1 MLNHYGALP
10 FTLVGTVGHTGSPK
24 KEVSE
29 VIVII
34 PQPKERLQ
42 VSCPRKIFTAKQQ
55 RQDCRETRTVVQ
67 TGEAIFRKTS
77 VCILSRLSCLILCNP
92 MDCNPSDSSVC
103 GILYAGVLE
112 FVARPL
118 LQGMF
123 LT

>member
-1 MLNHYGALP
+1 MESSRQELLECVASPFSRGLPDPGIKPRSPALQADSLLTKSPGKPVLWMLVLNHYGALP

-67 TGEAIFRKTS
+67 TGEAIFR
-77 VCILSRLSCLILCNP
+77 
-92 MDCNPSDSSVC
+92 
-103 GILYAGVLE
+103 
-112 FVARPL
+112 
-118 LQGMF
+118 
-123 LT
+123 